1 MQKKSGKR
9 EGSTDGDAGEGGK
22 QARPA
27 KKRVKRA
34 VADSASQEAKTK
46 PAAERVRKAA
56 VKRVRNYRKHAKKE
70 LSEAF
75 PVIVQT
81 LVKKAEEGSLT
92 HAKLLFDIGGV
103 KDAAKA
109 EGRKRKS
116 SDREPSL
123 AEMLLDEVK
132 KRREEAAGAE
142 SPEQP

>member
-9 EGSTDGDAGEGGK
+9 KDSIGDAAGK
-22 QARPA
+22 QAGPA

-34 VADSASQEAKTK
+34 AADSASQEVKAT
-46 PAAERVRKAA
+46 PAAKRERKAP
-56 VKRVRNYRKHAKKE
+56 VKRVRNYKKHAKRE

-103 KDAAKA
+103 KDAAK
-109 EGRKRKS
+109 EDGRKRKGPNH
-116 SDREPSL
+116 EPSL

-142 SPEQP
+142 STE